1 MPYIKLQSSRINSAD
16 ACGAGM
22 KKAGIVSGMGLAR
35 IPKRILKSRT
45 PQSVPKFVLTCC
57 STRNGAYTGGPQ
69 FSLRS
74 ATN

>member
-1 MPYIKLQSSRINSAD
+1 MPYIKRQSSIINSAD

-45 PQSVPKFVLTCC
+45 PQSVPKFTLTCC
-57 STRNGAYTGGPQ
+57 STRTGAYTGAPQ
-69 FSLRS
+69 FSWRNG
-74 ATN
+74 TN